1 MNTIRKIAV
10 IGGDRRSLICAE
22 LFSDA
27 GFECAVYGFEKEP
40 PKKAVRAAAL
50 SDALSECSAAVLPL
64 PVADGENVFAPFAEN
79 PFSLAS
85 LRGALPK
92 ETLLLAGN
100 PTDEVIKLLAGHT
113 VANYAKDEGFMLR
126 NRIPTAEGA
135 LRLALEHGGKT
146 LYGASVLVCGM
157 GRIGRYL
164 ASALSSLGAH
174 VTVSVRKR
182 EDRIKAEQTGFT
194 VILTEKIADCP
205 TAFDFIFN
213 TVPYPILSVCVLK
226 KLRGAPILIDLASKP
241 YGAGFAERRKPKIFR
256 FRID

>member
-1 MNTIRKIAV
+1 MTGASIVITSAPAV
-10 IGGDRRSLICAE
+10 
-22 LFSDA
+22 DA
-27 GFECAVYGFEKEP
+27 DACFLLGHPAHNK
-40 PKKAVRAAAL
+40 AAAAFITPEAF
-50 SDALSECSAAVLPL
+50 DAAVP
-64 PVADGENVFAPFAEN
+64 G
-79 PFSLAS
+79 
-85 LRGALPK
+85 
-92 ETLLLAGN
+92 
-100 PTDEVIKLLAGHT
+100 
-113 VANYAKDEGFMLR
+113 DEGFMLR

-213 TVPYPILSVCVLK
+213 TVPYPILSVRVLK